1 MLDQPVLRRRGGN
14 LRTEGVHRDHGEK
27 EALRI
32 MHEGSRNLGL
42 PLSMADLA
50 ALTKSDE
57 RKVLLAI
64 LLRTH
69 TSVSNQ
75 WIAEKLAM
83 GHPDS
88 VSRTFSASRTDK
100 SMAKSIKKLET
111 LLICEH

>member
-1 MLDQPVLRRRGGN
+1 
-14 LRTEGVHRDHGEK
+14 
-27 EALRI
+27 
-32 MHEGSRNLGL
+32 
-42 PLSMADLA
+42 MADLA